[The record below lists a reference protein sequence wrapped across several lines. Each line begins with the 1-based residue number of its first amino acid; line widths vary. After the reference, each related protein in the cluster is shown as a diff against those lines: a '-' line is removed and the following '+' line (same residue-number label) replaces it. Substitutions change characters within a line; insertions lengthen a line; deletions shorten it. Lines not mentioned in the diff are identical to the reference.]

1 MNPCYKCD
9 DREVG
14 CQITCPRRKEWLR
27 EEQEKKQRIWSARHA
42 DRVVDHF
49 RATNIAKTKK
59 EIERRRK

>member
-27 EEQEKKQRIWSARHA
+27 EEQEKKQRIWTARH
-42 DRVVDHF
+42 RECLVDSF
-49 RATNIAKTKK
+49 RNTCIRKTKK
-59 EIERRRK
+59 ESGRI